1 MVYFPQQG
9 HLDEEGSTLPYDYMD
24 NATRRQES
32 KRWEV
37 LQVVAY
43 GQPRERQ
50 MKNKSLHHFYD
61 CAWASLY
68 GKEYGKLGRWTQSV
82 QVNIVRVGGSGNN
95 LFSHSFSHYTKS
107 NCVESMCCQLPLRN
121 CFSET

>member
-1 MVYFPQQG
+1 MANV
-9 HLDEEGSTLPYDYMD
+9 
-24 NATRRQES
+24 TRRQES

-37 LQVVAY
+37 LQLVHIVVAY
-43 GQPRERQ
+43 GQTRERQ

-82 QVNIVRVGGSGNN
+82 QVNNVRVGGSGSL
-95 LFSHSFSHYTKS
+95 LFPSFILFHIIQEVIELKASADT
-107 NCVESMCCQLPLRN
+107 C
-121 CFSET
+121 